1 MFDQVFVGNEIIV
14 SSNANAAI
22 SFLDNSILTLNNE
35 SSFVVKEFDNLSQ
48 NPKLEQNR

>member
-1 MFDQVFVGNEIIV
+1 MRLL
-14 SSNANAAI
+14 SSNANVSI

-35 SSFVVKEFDNLSQ
+35 GSFIIKEFDNLSQ